1 MGNFGY
7 LFERVLA
14 KRAGCSRSERVA
26 REASGHERGLLA
38 KRAGCSRSE
47 RCEQVYLCKLRAG
60 LFTHDNSNSNNNSS
74 SSNDNSISNNK
85 NNRKQLF
92 TFVSHLSNRL
102 LSFYNFLRIHLSSH
116 DFIAKSQSDRNWL
129 VQCMRVYP
137 SDFRGSVARAT
148 RRPIGGRRGLEVSMD
163 GSHPEGFHGV

>member
-1 MGNFGY
+1 M
-7 LFERVLA
+7 LA

-47 RCEQVYLCKLRAG
+47 RCEQVYLCELRAG
-60 LFTHDNSNSNNNSS
+60 LFTHDNSNSNNNS

-116 DFIAKSQSDRNWL
+116 DFIAESQSDRNWL
-129 VQCMRVYP
+129 VCVTLKSNCLLSFYTFLFIHLNTL
-137 SDFRGSVARAT
+137 DFSRIV
-148 RRPIGGRRGLEVSMD
+148 IG
-163 GSHPEGFHGV
+163 